1 MNKSSSSFLE
11 TSVNGLNKKTC
22 QPSLKLLKDQLN
34 TMTNVNTLRDASIM
48 DINNKTSVN
57 FKQDRK
63 GSLIE
68 KIEARHE

>member
-1 MNKSSSSFLE
+1 MK
-11 TSVNGLNKKTC
+11 
-22 QPSLKLLKDQLN
+22 
-34 TMTNVNTLRDASIM
+34 NVNTLRDASIM

-57 FKQDRK
+57 FKTDGK